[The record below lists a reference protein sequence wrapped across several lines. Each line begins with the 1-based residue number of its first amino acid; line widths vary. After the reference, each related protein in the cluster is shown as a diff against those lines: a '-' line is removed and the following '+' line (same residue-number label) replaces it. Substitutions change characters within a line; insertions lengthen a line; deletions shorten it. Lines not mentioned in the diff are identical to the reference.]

1 MPYSQD
7 MNTIIETPTFTA
19 DAKTLWSE
27 DDRGEFCTFL
37 ATNPEAG
44 DVIPRSGGC
53 RKVRWARSGTKAG
66 KSGGVRVI
74 YFTRL
79 TSGEIWLLVIYAKN
93 ERENI
98 PSHILKAIKEAIEDD

>member
-1 MPYSQD
+1 M
-7 MNTIIETPTFTA
+7 
-19 DAKTLWSE
+19 
-27 DDRGEFCTFL
+27 
-37 ATNPEAG
+37 
-44 DVIPRSGGC
+44 
-53 RKVRWARSGTKAG
+53 
-66 KSGGVRVI
+66 I